1 MVHFAETACQWA
13 SVGGPARAVETVWV
27 LPGRHVRGLKSEP
40 NFAALLVQFSNFLFD
55 ITGMIT

>member
-1 MVHFAETACQWA
+1 VPVGT

>member
-1 MVHFAETACQWA
+1 MVHFAETAW
-13 SVGGPARAVETVWV
+13 GAVETVWV

-55 ITGMIT
+55 ITGMITN